1 MCAYV
6 MLAIAKGLKGKKK
19 NTTKRKYPNNK
30 STNKIMTKK
39 KAVKEDLTRT
49 IYGKNQKEQKTKNK
63 TKTTKKR
70 SHQLHMHIFARD
82 VPRRASGPLLWIS
95 TGGLRSAGTARHPQ
109 INTHLAHVVKKAL

>member
-1 MCAYV
+1 

-19 NTTKRKYPNNK
+19 HHKKKIPKQQKYKQNND
-30 STNKIMTKK
+30 KK

-63 TKTTKKR
+63 TETTKKK